1 MIIRRDDH
9 VGQVIALLIGAV
21 IGSAMGEIFRPYV
34 PIIGSGVVIG
44 FKPVTVDL
52 NVITL
57 TLGMMFK
64 VTISAVIGILLAFM
78 LIIKK

>member
-52 NVITL
+52 HVITL

>member
-9 VGQVIALLIGAV
+9 VGQAVALLIGAV
-21 IGSAMGEIFRPYV
+21 IGGAMGEVFRPYV
-34 PIIGSGVVIG
+34 PILGSGVVIG

-52 NVITL
+52 HVITL

-64 VTISAVIGILLAFM
+64 VTISAVIGILLAFL
-78 LIIKK
+78 LILKK

>member
-9 VGQVIALLIGAV
+9 VGQVVALLIGAV
-21 IGSAMGEIFRPYV
+21 IGGAMGEVFRPYV

-52 NVITL
+52 HVITM
-57 TLGMMFK
+57 TLGMSFK
-64 VTISAVIGILLAFM
+64 VTIAAVIGILLAFL
-78 LIIKK
+78 LILKK